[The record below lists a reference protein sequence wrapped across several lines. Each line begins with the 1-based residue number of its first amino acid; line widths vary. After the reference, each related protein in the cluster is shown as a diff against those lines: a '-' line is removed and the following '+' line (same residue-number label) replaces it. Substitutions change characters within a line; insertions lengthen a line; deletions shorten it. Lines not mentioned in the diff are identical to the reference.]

1 MRAADVV
8 FLRRTFAL
16 AQQARKR
23 GDEPFGAIVVHHTG
37 SILAEA
43 ANTKLTENDPTG
55 HAEINAVR
63 AAAHRLDADVLA
75 RCTLYA
81 STEPCAMCCAAIYW
95 SGIGRVVFGLRG
107 DALLEMAEVNPGND
121 ALSIPSRE
129 IFAAESERSR
139 WRARCSRTWHTR
151 YIPAAGCR
159 SRSSAW
165 PRRRLYSSGGSV
177 DSHPPP

>member
-1 MRAADVV
+1 VRAADVV

-23 GDEPFGAIVVHHTG
+23 GDEPFGAIVVDHTG

-43 ANTKLTENDPTG
+43 ANTKLTEHDPTG
-55 HAEINAVR
+55 HAEINAAR
-63 AAAHRLDADVLA
+63 DAARQLDAGVLA
-75 RCTLYA
+75 RCTIYA

-121 ALSIPSRE
+121 ALSIPQPGDLRPRKANGRGGGPALE
-129 IFAAESERSR
+129 DVA
-139 WRARCSRTWHTR
+139 RAVHT
-151 YIPAAGCR
+151 GC
-159 SRSSAW
+159 W
-165 PRRRLYSSGGSV
+165 V
-177 DSHPPP
+177 

>member
-1 MRAADVV
+1 VRAADVV

-16 AQQARKR
+16 AQRARKR
-23 GDEPFGAIVVHHTG
+23 GDEPFGAIVVDHTG
-37 SILAEA
+37 NILAEA
-43 ANTKLTENDPTG
+43 ANTNLTEHGPTG

-63 AAAHRLDADVLA
+63 AAARQLDADVLA
-75 RCTLYA
+75 RCTIYA
-81 STEPCAMCCAAIYW
+81 SIEPCAMCCAAIYW

-107 DALLEMAEVNPGND
+107 HALLEMAEVNPGND

-129 IFAAESERSR
+129 IFARGKRTVEVEAL
-139 WRARCSRTWHTR
+139 SRTWHGR